1 MSVFLKEKNSAAM
14 QVPMIDEWPNL
25 MLKLSVFCSW
35 SDFQSL
41 SELVCFLFFFFIE
54 NALLIVSNV

>member
-14 QVPMIDEWPNL
+14 QVPLIDKWPNL

-41 SELVCFLFFFFIE
+41 SELLCFLFIE
-54 NALLIVSNV
+54 NALLIISNV